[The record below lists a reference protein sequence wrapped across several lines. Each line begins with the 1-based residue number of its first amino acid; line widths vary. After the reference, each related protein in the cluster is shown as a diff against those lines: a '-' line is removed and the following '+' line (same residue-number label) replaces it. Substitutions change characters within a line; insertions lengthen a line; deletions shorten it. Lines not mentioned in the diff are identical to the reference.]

1 MLLVENLVKS
11 FKGFRAVDG
20 VSFRVEAGEIVG
32 LLGPN
37 GAGKT
42 TTLRCITGILKPD
55 AGRIQIGDYDLAT
68 HEQHAKRLLAF
79 IPELPNPYE
88 LLTVRE
94 HMRLVAMCYDT
105 LHLYEQ
111 RADELLQ
118 RYELADKANALA
130 GTLSKGMKQKL
141 AVVCALVHDA
151 KVFLCD
157 EPLMGIDPRGQYTFK
172 AELQRLR
179 DEGCAILV
187 STHQLDTAERL
198 CDRVIIMHKG
208 RLLTEGTLGEL
219 QQRAQ
224 MESSTLEEVFLRLTE
239 ESEQATPSRRACVAT
254 TAACSPQSPSRRL
267 WAQGR

>member
-1 MLLVENLVKS
+1 MLVVENLTKS

-20 VSFRVEAGEIVG
+20 VSFRVEPGEIVG

-55 AGRIQIGDYDLAT
+55 TGRIQIGEYDLAQQ
-68 HEQHAKRLLAF
+68 EQQAKRQLAF

-88 LLTVRE
+88 LLTVRD
-94 HMRLVAMCYDT
+94 HLKLVAMCYDT
-105 LHLYEQ
+105 LPIYEQ
-111 RADELLQ
+111 YADELLQ

-141 AVVCALVHDA
+141 AIVCALVHDA

-172 AELQRLR
+172 SDLQRLR
-179 DEGCAILV
+179 DSGCVILV

-224 MESSTLEEVFLRLTE
+224 MDGSTLEEVFLRLTE
-239 ESEQATPSRRACVAT
+239 ESEPTHEPMNTPLHT
-254 TAACSPQSPSRRL
+254 P
-267 WAQGR
+267 

>member
-1 MLLVENLVKS
+1 MLVVENVVKS

-55 AGRIQIGDYDLAT
+55 AGRIQIGDYTLAT
-68 HEQHAKRLLAF
+68 HEQQAKQLLAF

-94 HMRLVAMCYDT
+94 HMRLVAMCYNT
-105 LHLYEQ
+105 LPLYEQ

-198 CDRVIIMHKG
+198 CDRVIIMHRG
-208 RLLTEGTLGEL
+208 RLLAEGTLSEL
-219 QQRAQ
+219 QQRAE
-224 MESSTLEEVFLRLTE
+224 MDGSTLEEVFLRLTE
-239 ESEQATPSRRACVAT
+239 ESEQATPAETPV
-254 TAACSPQSPSRRL
+254 
-267 WAQGR
+267 

>member
-1 MLLVENLVKS
+1 MVLVENLVKS

-20 VSFRVEAGEIVG
+20 ISFRVEPGEIVG

-42 TTLRCITGILKPD
+42 TTLRCIAGILKPD
-55 AGRIQIGDYDLAT
+55 SGRIQIGEFDLERQ
-68 HEQHAKRLLAF
+68 EQQAKRLLAF
-79 IPELPNPYE
+79 IPEMPNPYE

-94 HMRLVAMCYDT
+94 HLKLVAMCYDT
-105 LHLYEQ
+105 LPLYAE

-141 AVVCALVHDA
+141 AVVCALVHNA
-151 KVFLCD
+151 QVFLCD

-179 DEGCAILV
+179 DEGAAILV

-208 RLLTEGTLGEL
+208 RLLAEGTLGEL

-224 MESSTLEEVFLRLTE
+224 MEGSTLEEVFLRLTA
-239 ESEQATPSRRACVAT
+239 ESEQ
-254 TAACSPQSPSRRL
+254 TAAVETV
-267 WAQGR
+267 

>member
-198 CDRVIIMHKG
+198 CDRVVIMHKG
-208 RLLTEGTLGEL
+208 RLLTEGTLSEL

-239 ESEQATPSRRACVAT
+239 ESEQE
-254 TAACSPQSPSRRL
+254 
-267 WAQGR
+267 AQVGEPV

>member
-118 RYELADKANALA
+118 RYDLADKANALA

-239 ESEQATPSRRACVAT
+239 ESEQE
-254 TAACSPQSPSRRL
+254 
-267 WAQGR
+267 AQVGEPV

>member
-208 RLLTEGTLGEL
+208 RLIAEGTLSEL

-239 ESEQATPSRRACVAT
+239 ESEQATPIEEPA
-254 TAACSPQSPSRRL
+254 
-267 WAQGR
+267 

>member
-1 MLLVENLVKS
+1 MLRVENLVKS

-118 RYELADKANALA
+118 RYDLADKANALA

-179 DEGCAILV
+179 DDGCAILV

-208 RLLTEGTLGEL
+208 RLLTEGTLSEL

-224 MESSTLEEVFLRLTE
+224 MDHSTLEEVFLRLTE
-239 ESEQATPSRRACVAT
+239 ESEQATPVEE
-254 TAACSPQSPSRRL
+254 PV
-267 WAQGR
+267 

>member
-1 MLLVENLVKS
+1 MLEVEGLVKS

-20 VSFRVEAGEIVG
+20 ISFRVEAGEIVG

-42 TTLRCITGILKPD
+42 TTLRCICGILKPD
-55 AGRIQIGDYDLAT
+55 AGRIIIGGYDLAQY
-68 HEQHAKRLLAF
+68 EREAKRLLAF
-79 IPELPNPYE
+79 IPETPNPYE

-94 HMRLVAMCYDT
+94 HLKLVAMCYDT
-105 LHLYEQ
+105 LPLYEQ
-111 RADELLQ
+111 RADELLA
-118 RYELADKANALA
+118 RYELLDKANALA

-141 AVVCALVHDA
+141 AAVCALVHDA

-157 EPLMGIDPRGQYTFK
+157 EPLMGIDPRGQYTLK

-208 RLLTEGTLGEL
+208 HILAEGTLSEL
-219 QQRAQ
+219 QARAQ
-224 MESSTLEEVFLRLTE
+224 MEGSTLEEVFLRLTE
-239 ESEQATPSRRACVAT
+239 EAESPVPEVA
-254 TAACSPQSPSRRL
+254 PV
-267 WAQGR
+267 QGS

>member
-118 RYELADKANALA
+118 RYDLADKANALA

-224 MESSTLEEVFLRLTE
+224 MEGSTLEEVFLRLTE
-239 ESEQATPSRRACVAT
+239 ESEQE
-254 TAACSPQSPSRRL
+254 
-267 WAQGR
+267 AQVGEPV

>member
-198 CDRVIIMHKG
+198 CDRVVIMHKG

-224 MESSTLEEVFLRLTE
+224 MEGSTLEEVFLRLTE
-239 ESEQATPSRRACVAT
+239 ESEQATPIEEPV
-254 TAACSPQSPSRRL
+254 
-267 WAQGR
+267 

>member
-105 LHLYEQ
+105 LPLYEQ

-208 RLLTEGTLGEL
+208 RLLTEGTLSEL

-239 ESEQATPSRRACVAT
+239 ESEQEARVGEPV
-254 TAACSPQSPSRRL
+254 
-267 WAQGR
+267 

>member
-118 RYELADKANALA
+118 RYDLADKANALA

-208 RLLTEGTLGEL
+208 RSACRGHP
-219 QQRAQ
+219 QRTPTARPDGRQ
-224 MESSTLEEVFLRLTE
+224 HLRRGFPAPDRRVGAGNARRGACIERCDRWSSTRRRCARW
-239 ESEQATPSRRACVAT
+239 ATA
-254 TAACSPQSPSRRL
+254 
-267 WAQGR
+267 

>member
-11 FKGFRAVDG
+11 FKGFRAVDS
-20 VSFRVEAGEIVG
+20 VSFRVDAGEIVG

-42 TTLRCITGILKPD
+42 TTQRCITGILKPD

-105 LHLYEQ
+105 LPLYEQ

-239 ESEQATPSRRACVAT
+239 ESEQATPVEE
-254 TAACSPQSPSRRL
+254 PV
-267 WAQGR
+267 

>member
-208 RLLTEGTLGEL
+208 RLIAEGTLSEL

-239 ESEQATPSRRACVAT
+239 ESEQEAPIEEPV
-254 TAACSPQSPSRRL
+254 
-267 WAQGR
+267 

>member
-1 MLLVENLVKS
+1 MLRVENLVKS

-55 AGRIQIGDYDLAT
+55 AGRIQIGDYDLAA

-118 RYELADKANALA
+118 RYDLADKANALA

-208 RLLTEGTLGEL
+208 RLLTEGTLSEL

-224 MESSTLEEVFLRLTE
+224 MDHSTLEEVFLRLTE
-239 ESEQATPSRRACVAT
+239 ESEQATPVEE
-254 TAACSPQSPSRRL
+254 PV
-267 WAQGR
+267 

>member
-1 MLLVENLVKS
+1 MLLVENLFKS

-42 TTLRCITGILKPD
+42 TTLRCITGILKLD

-208 RLLTEGTLGEL
+208 RLLTEGTLSEL

-239 ESEQATPSRRACVAT
+239 ESEQEARVGEPV
-254 TAACSPQSPSRRL
+254 
-267 WAQGR
+267 

>member
-239 ESEQATPSRRACVAT
+239 ESEQE
-254 TAACSPQSPSRRL
+254 
-267 WAQGR
+267 AQVGEPV

>member
-239 ESEQATPSRRACVAT
+239 ESEQATPIKEPV
-254 TAACSPQSPSRRL
+254 
-267 WAQGR
+267 

>member
-208 RLLTEGTLGEL
+208 RLIAEGTLSEL

-239 ESEQATPSRRACVAT
+239 ESEQATPIEEPV
-254 TAACSPQSPSRRL
+254 
-267 WAQGR
+267 

>member
-1 MLLVENLVKS
+1 MLIVEQLVKS
-11 FKGFRAVDG
+11 YRGFRAVDG
-20 VSFRVEAGEIVG
+20 ISFRVEAGEIVG

-42 TTLRCITGILKPD
+42 TTLRCIAGILKPD
-55 AGRIQIGDYDLAT
+55 GGRIVIGGYDLAT
-68 HEQHAKRLLAF
+68 DEQRAKRLLAF
-79 IPELPNPYE
+79 IPEMPNPYE

-94 HMRLVAMCYDT
+94 HMKLVAMCYDT
-105 LHLYEQ
+105 MDVYEQ
-111 RADELLQ
+111 RAAELLK
-118 RYELADKANALA
+118 RYELADKADALA

-141 AVVCALVHDA
+141 AVVCALIHDA

-157 EPLMGIDPRGQYTFK
+157 EPLMGIDPKGQYLFK
-172 AELQRLR
+172 SELQRLR

-208 RLLTEGTLGEL
+208 QLLAEGTLSEL

-224 MESSTLEEVFLRLTE
+224 MEGSTLEEVFLRLTE
-239 ESEQATPSRRACVAT
+239 ESEQVVPAETSSIQR
-254 TAACSPQSPSRRL
+254 
-267 WAQGR
+267 

>member
-20 VSFRVEAGEIVG
+20 VSFRVDAGEIVG

-208 RLLTEGTLGEL
+208 RLLTEGTLSEL

-224 MESSTLEEVFLRLTE
+224 MEGSTLEEVFLRLTE
-239 ESEQATPSRRACVAT
+239 ESEQE
-254 TAACSPQSPSRRL
+254 
-267 WAQGR
+267 AQVGEPV

>member
-198 CDRVIIMHKG
+198 CDRVVIMHKG

-224 MESSTLEEVFLRLTE
+224 MEGSTLEEVFLRLTE
-239 ESEQATPSRRACVAT
+239 ESEQATPVEE
-254 TAACSPQSPSRRL
+254 PV
-267 WAQGR
+267 

>member
-130 GTLSKGMKQKL
+130 GTLSKGIKQKL

-239 ESEQATPSRRACVAT
+239 ESEQATPIEEPV
-254 TAACSPQSPSRRL
+254 
-267 WAQGR
+267 